1 MSIRL
6 SILLIVFS
14 LIWIVFSGC
23 AENIDCEPPYL
34 LRPDSC
40 CEDHDRD
47 FICDDVENYATTTT
61 TLPVT
66 TTTSTT
72 LRQTTT
78 TITTITTL
86 PDASTTTTTT
96 TIPLV
101 RLVYETQPTYT
112 LADYPEPFI
121 VNNRYDGIIVVS
133 SGGTD
138 NNVIAND
145 MITAGELING
155 LKASGSGSTVRVGS
169 TILDSEL
176 TESVLET
183 ENIISIGNPCSNSI
197 TALIMDVPFN
207 TCNDYSVIPN
217 RRGIVK
223 LYEYQG
229 KVHIVVAGWDPMDT
243 RTAAR
248 VLVNYRLHDL
258 SGNYHEV
265 D

>member
-1 MSIRL
+1 MSFRL

-40 CEDHDRD
+40 CEDHNRD
-47 FICDDVENYATTTT
+47 FICDDERLNATTTTT
-61 TLPVT
+61 TLPVVT
-66 TTTSTT
+66 STSTT
-72 LRQTTT
+72 SST
-78 TITTITTL
+78 
-86 PDASTTTTTT
+86 ASSTTTTTPPTETSTTTLT

-101 RLVYETQPTYT
+101 RPNYQEFPTYT
-112 LADYPEPFI
+112 LTDYPEPFI
-121 VNNRYDGIIVVS
+121 VNNQFDGIIVVS

-155 LKASGSGSTVRVGS
+155 LKSSGSGNTVRIGS

-223 LYEYQG
+223 LYQNED
-229 KVHIVVAGWDPMDT
+229 KVHIVLAGWDPMDT